1 MTQPL
6 SFLERFFL
14 AFAWLFRAWGDGT
27 FAARVKSLD
36 SGAAAERPSLP
47 PRPTPTPER
56 APSTP
61 PVDLGAV
68 RREAALALLSLL
80 QREGRLVDFLEQD
93 IASFSDADVGA
104 AARVVHA
111 GCRKA
116 LRSHVPV
123 AAIESESEGS
133 RVKLEPGYAIS
144 SYKLTGN
151 VAGSAPYNGVL
162 RHKGW
167 RATRC
172 ELPETTPGHDVN
184 VLFPAE
190 VEL

>member
-1 MTQPL
+1 MTKSLP
-6 SFLERFFL
+6 FFERLFL
-14 AFAWLFRAWGDGT
+14 AFVWFFRVLASGP
-27 FAARVKSLD
+27 FAARVEAVSR
-36 SGAAAERPSLP
+36 GALPEGDARPSLP
-47 PRPTPTPER
+47 PKPER
-56 APSTP
+56 ASAP
-61 PVDLGAV
+61 PVDVGAV
-68 RREAALALLSLL
+68 RREAALSLVALL

-93 IASFSDADVGA
+93 IASFGDADVGA

-123 AAIESESEGS
+123 APIESGSEGA
-133 RVKLEPGYAIS
+133 RVTLEPGYAVA

-151 VAGSAPYNGVL
+151 VAGSAPYSGVL

-167 RATRC
+167 RATGC
-172 ELPETTPGHDVN
+172 ALPEATPGHDVS

>member
-1 MTQPL
+1 MTKPL
-6 SFLERFFL
+6 PFFERFFL
-14 AFAWLFRAWGDGT
+14 AFVWFFRTLGSGG
-27 FAARVKSLD
+27 FAARVESV
-36 SGAAAERPSLP
+36 SRGALPERESRPSLP
-47 PRPTPTPER
+47 PKPER
-56 APSTP
+56 PSAP
-61 PVDLGAV
+61 PVDVAEV
-68 RREAALALLSLL
+68 RREAALSLL
-80 QREGRLVDFLEQD
+80 ASFQREGRLVDFLEQD
-93 IASFSDADVGA
+93 FASFSDADVGA

-123 AAIESESEGS
+123 TSIESGSEGA
-133 RVKLEPGYAIS
+133 RITLQPGYSVA

-151 VAGSAPYNGVL
+151 VAGSAPYNGIL

-167 RATRC
+167 RASGLS
-172 ELPETTPGHDVN
+172 LPETTPGHDVS